1 MRRPRSKPL
10 YCLSRLEACP
20 ESHLSITTP
29 TATETIFLGLTHVEG
44 GSYTPIV
51 ATVVL
56 SPKLYPA
63 FPTRSGNSHL
73 TAKHRNRRIGLH
85 LLRLRRNNASR
96 TKVAFHQDFR
106 LHTDTLRADVVCF
119 RKPSTSLELSSR
131 SCLEKV
137 MMPPASAA
145 EFSHSSTLAWTLYK
159 QLQA

>member
-51 ATVVL
+51 ATVVP

-73 TAKHRNRRIGLH
+73 TAKPPESKNRPVQSASMLILRSHAPLEGHKLCSACTCCGFGETTHREQRWRFTKISGFTQTPYARMWSASESRQHPWNCRRE
-85 LLRLRRNNASR
+85 
-96 TKVAFHQDFR
+96 
-106 LHTDTLRADVVCF
+106 VV
-119 RKPSTSLELSSR
+119 
-131 SCLEKV
+131 
-137 MMPPASAA
+137 
-145 EFSHSSTLAWTLYK
+145 
-159 QLQA
+159 